1 MDLEQISPNLNSFF
15 ILLGKIRQ
23 DPGDLPHF
31 CIIKIVNM
39 VASIVFFVLGLFLI
53 VAFIL
58 NREVEEELQ
67 EVANFDL
74 WSIFILFSGS
84 DSLYF
89 VFSFFSFLC
98 SLYILPVSIGFRFF
112 GSGIFSLVTATIF
125 CIGALKVLFLYQT
138 CLPSVHYS

>member
-31 CIIKIVNM
+31 CIIKIVNTI
-39 VASIVFFVLGLFLI
+39 ASLVFFVLGVFLI

-67 EVANFDL
+67 EAANFDF
-74 WSIFILFSGS
+74 WSFFILSSGL
-84 DSLYF
+84 DCLDEP
-89 VFSFFSFLC
+89 FSFF
-98 SLYILPVSIGFRFF
+98 P
-112 GSGIFSLVTATIF
+112 
-125 CIGALKVLFLYQT
+125 
-138 CLPSVHYS
+138 

>member
-31 CIIKIVNM
+31 CIIKIVNT

-89 VFSFFSFLC
+89 AFSFFSFL
-98 SLYILPVSIGFRFF
+98 
-112 GSGIFSLVTATIF
+112 
-125 CIGALKVLFLYQT
+125 
-138 CLPSVHYS
+138 

>member
-31 CIIKIVNM
+31 CIIKIVNTI
-39 VASIVFFVLGLFLI
+39 ASLVFFVLGVFLI

-67 EVANFDL
+67 EAANFDL
-74 WSIFILFSGS
+74 WGLFILSSGS
-84 DSLYF
+84 DLLDLA
-89 VFSFFSFLC
+89 FFF
-98 SLYILPVSIGFRFF
+98 
-112 GSGIFSLVTATIF
+112 IFAPL
-125 CIGALKVLFLYQT
+125 
-138 CLPSVHYS
+138 SV

>member
-31 CIIKIVNM
+31 CIIKIVNTI
-39 VASIVFFVLGLFLI
+39 ASLVFFVLGVFLI

-67 EVANFDL
+67 EAANFDL
-74 WSIFILFSGS
+74 WGLFILSSGS
-84 DSLYF
+84 DLLDLA
-89 VFSFFSFLC
+89 FFSFLLLC
-98 SLYILPVSIGFRFF
+98 QCKYFACLHLIQIFWPRDFVPGDSYNILHWRFEGPSFISFKESIYIL
-112 GSGIFSLVTATIF
+112 
-125 CIGALKVLFLYQT
+125 
-138 CLPSVHYS
+138 

>member
-31 CIIKIVNM
+31 CIIKIVNT

-67 EVANFDL
+67 EAANFDL

-89 VFSFFSFLC
+89 AFSFFSFLC
-98 SLYILPVSIGFRFF
+98 GLYIFE
-112 GSGIFSLVTATIF
+112 
-125 CIGALKVLFLYQT
+125 
-138 CLPSVHYS
+138 